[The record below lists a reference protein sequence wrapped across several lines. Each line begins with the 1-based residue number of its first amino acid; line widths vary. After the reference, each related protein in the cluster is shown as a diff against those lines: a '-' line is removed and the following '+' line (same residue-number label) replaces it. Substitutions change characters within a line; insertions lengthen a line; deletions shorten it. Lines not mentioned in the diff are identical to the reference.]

1 MKSNEITA
9 CVKFEYSHAP
19 FDLSKVIELTEK
31 INEILI
37 EVDPSLRGKLSVKKH
52 HAYRLLKRRD
62 RKAVE
67 CSR

>member
-52 HAYRLLKRRD
+52 R
-62 RKAVE
+62 
-67 CSR
+67 SI

>member
-9 CVKFEYSHAP
+9 CVKFEYSHAS

-52 HAYRLLKRRD
+52 RGILPIEMRTAQSK
-62 RKAVE
+62 
-67 CSR
+67 

>member
-31 INEILI
+31 IHEILI
-37 EVDPSLRGKLSVKKH
+37 EVDPSLQGKLSVKKNRGIFPIEMPT
-52 HAYRLLKRRD
+52 AQSK
-62 RKAVE
+62 
-67 CSR
+67 